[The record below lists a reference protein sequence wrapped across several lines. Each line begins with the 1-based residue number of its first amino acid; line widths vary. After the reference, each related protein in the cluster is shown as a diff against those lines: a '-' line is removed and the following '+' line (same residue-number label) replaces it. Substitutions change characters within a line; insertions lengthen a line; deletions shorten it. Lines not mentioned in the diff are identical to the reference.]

1 MKPSKVL
8 RWLLVCYLVLT
19 AACARSVPSGG
30 GAPEGPD
37 AGAKTAKASS
47 DPRGAL
53 AESLN
58 SMLAAKSY
66 RARVVSSSPQG
77 ATNIVAEFVAPD
89 RFHLTTDLQIPG
101 QGNTKH
107 ETIVVG
113 KDTYVKMGNT
123 PWRKF
128 PVNLGDMISKFRDPK
143 VVAELSKGADVKFI
157 GADTLDGTPTFIYQ
171 YTFNSAENKDFK
183 GTSKTW
189 VGVTDNLPRKTETE
203 GEMNLGGKPVMTK
216 TTISYSDFGSDIKIE
231 PPM

>member
-1 MKPSKVL
+1 MNLSNVCSF
-8 RWLLVCYLVLT
+8 LLVCCLALT
-19 AACARSVPSGG
+19 AACSRTVPSGG
-30 GAPEGPD
+30 GPAESPA
-37 AGAKTAKASS
+37 AGANTAKASS

-66 RARVVSSSPQG
+66 RAHVVSSSSRG
-77 ATNIVAEFVAPD
+77 ATNVTAEFVAPD
-89 RFHLTTDLQIPG
+89 RFHLTTDLQMPG
-101 QGNTKH
+101 QGKTTH

-128 PVNLGDMISKFRDPK
+128 PVNLGDMISQFRDPK
-143 VVAELSKGADVKFI
+143 VVAELGKNADVKFI
-157 GADTLDGTPTFIYQ
+157 GAETLDGTPTFIYQ
-171 YTFNSAENKDFK
+171 YTFNLPQNKDFK

-189 VGVTDNLPRKTETE
+189 VGMSDNLPRKTETE
-203 GEMNLGGKPVMTK
+203 GEMNLMGKPVMTK
-216 TTISYSDFGSDIKIE
+216 TTITYSDFGSDIKIE